1 MKRAEQVTFGGGG
14 LERQAHLRSDEQAIE
29 TAWAAKARMSDSL

>member
-14 LERQAHLRSDEQAIE
+14 LERAAHLRTD
-29 TAWAAKARMSDSL
+29 TAALEAAWNSA